1 MCMSVFRKGLLAVC
15 IAGVLLA
22 TGMLCSAAPVTTVAL
37 PEKEVRAVVERYLA
51 DKLAGRGW
59 QTSISRLSLPQGV
72 RVPAGIRDLELIVP
86 AGWGGWGPVS
96 AALMVRVNG
105 VLEKNLPIRLQVDA
119 RTKMVTATRQLLAGT
134 VLQEQD
140 LTVELQDL
148 AKADGVP
155 VMNLQDA
162 VGKKTRVTVRA
173 GAPLK
178 NTQLA
183 SVPVV
188 VSGQLVTIIAEN
200 ESLRITVT
208 GRAKSSGAVGDLIRV
223 QNLSSNREIPA
234 RVVDASTVQVGL

>member
-1 MCMSVFRKGLLAVC
+1 MKSVRNGLISVWLVMLLLAGSVPC
-15 IAGVLLA
+15 HGAPAA
-22 TGMLCSAAPVTTVAL
+22 TVVL
-37 PEKEVRAVVERYLA
+37 PEQEVRATVERYLA

-59 QTSISRLSLPQGV
+59 ETSLSRLSLPQGV
-72 RVPAGIRDLELIVP
+72 RVPAGARDLELVVP
-86 AGWGGWGPVS
+86 ASWGGWGPVS
-96 AALMVRVNG
+96 AALVVRVNG
-105 VLEKNLPIRLQVDA
+105 VVEKNLPVRLQVDA
-119 RTKMVTATRQLLAGT
+119 RTRMVTATRQLLAGT
-134 VLQEQD
+134 VLQHHD
-140 LTVELQDL
+140 LTIELQDL

-155 VMNLQDA
+155 VMALQDA

-178 NTQLA
+178 STQLV

-200 ESLRITVT
+200 ESMRITVT

-234 RVVDASTVQVGL
+234 RVLDAATVQVGL